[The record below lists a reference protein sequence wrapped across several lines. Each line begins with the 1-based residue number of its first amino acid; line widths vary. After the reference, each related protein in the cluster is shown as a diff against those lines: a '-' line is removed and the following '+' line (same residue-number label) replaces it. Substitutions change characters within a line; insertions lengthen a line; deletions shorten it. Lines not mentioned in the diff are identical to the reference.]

1 MKRFAILFALIAV
14 GSLLYAGGGTEG
26 GEAKKPPVTI
36 RLVTYW
42 NAADS
47 FTVYYDEVA
56 AEMEKE
62 FPHLT
67 LNNEGYESAAARDKY
82 AIEFASGSPPD
93 ISYVV
98 QSLAREFSKQGL
110 LLNLYPFITKDP
122 EWKEYYTAGV
132 WSGFAPGGKM
142 YMSPMATNFGS
153 MMYNKRVLAKAGLSG
168 PAEDWN
174 KMMSYV
180 AKIKATGVSPW
191 LTGGKEYRW
200 AWLIT
205 QMMIRTS
212 GVDKMVAL
220 ATGDE
225 KMGWDKPENG
235 AIRTLELLDELVKA
249 GAFPEDINALPRQV
263 GYGIFAKDGGGM
275 WYEGSWM
282 ISTFTKASGDPNFDA
297 EHLLVAPFPKIA
309 GTKGDQV
316 GGVSG
321 PLGMAVSSKIS
332 GEHQKLT
339 LELVKRLASPKI
351 HTRWLESD
359 SHPSMIRVDNPDWSK
374 VSLRLREQLQYYD
387 SLKVVV
393 GPGDTFWVPPVDNAL
408 KKIAAP
414 AIMDG
419 TMTPKQAAEEVNR
432 RAKAFFNQ

>member
-1 MKRFAILFALIAV
+1 MKRLLILFALIAV
-14 GSLLYAGGGTEG
+14 GSLLYAGGGAEG
-26 GEAKKPPVTI
+26 AEAKKPVTI

-42 NAADS
+42 NSADS
-47 FTVYYDEVA
+47 FTQYYDEVA
-56 AEMEKE
+56 AAMEKE

-67 LNNEGYESAAARDKY
+67 LNNEGYESSAARDKY

-93 ISYVV
+93 LSYLV
-98 QSLAREFSKQGL
+98 QSLAREFSNQGL
-110 LLNLYPFITKDP
+110 LLNQYPFITKDP
-122 EWKEYYTAGV
+122 EWKAYYTDGV
-132 WSGFAPGGKM
+132 WSGFAPGGEM
-142 YMSPMATNFGS
+142 YMAPHGTNFGS

-168 PAEDWN
+168 PAEDWE
-174 KMMSYV
+174 KMMTYV
-180 AKIKATGVSPW
+180 AKIKATGASPW

-205 QMMIRTS
+205 QMMIRTA
-212 GVDKMVAL
+212 GADKMQEL
-220 ATGDE
+220 AVGDE
-225 KMGWDKPENG
+225 KTGWDKPENG

-249 GAFPEDINALPRQV
+249 GAFPKDINALPRQV

-282 ISTFTKASGDPNFDA
+282 INSFTKASGDPNFDK
-297 EHLLVAPFPKIA
+297 EHLMIAPFPKIA

-321 PLGMAVSSKIS
+321 PLGLAVSSKIS
-332 GEHQKLT
+332 GEHQRLA
-339 LELVKRLASPKI
+339 LELVKRLSSPKI
-351 HTRWLESD
+351 HTRWLEAV
-359 SHPSMIRVDNPDWSK
+359 SHPSMSRVINPDWSK
-374 VSLRLREQLQYYD
+374 VSPRLKEQLEYYNT
-387 SLKVVV
+387 LKVVV

-419 TMTPKQAAEEVNR
+419 TMTPNQAAEEVNR
-432 RAKAFFNQ
+432 RAKTFFNP